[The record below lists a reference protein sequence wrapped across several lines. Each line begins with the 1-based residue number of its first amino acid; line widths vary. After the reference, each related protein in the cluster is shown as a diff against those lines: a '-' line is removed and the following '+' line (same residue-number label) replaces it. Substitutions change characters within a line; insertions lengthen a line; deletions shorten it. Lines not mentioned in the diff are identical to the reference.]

1 MEGENN
7 GNLVQDHT
15 KRSSVITRPA
25 KLNMAGR
32 QLASSGRAFES
43 IEEPTFNLDP
53 NFEKS
58 SGGGAG
64 IYDIDEIINGTMNVG
79 EASINVEHRK

>member
-1 MEGENN
+1 
-7 GNLVQDHT
+7 
-15 KRSSVITRPA
+15 
-25 KLNMAGR
+25 MAGR
-32 QLASSGRAFES
+32 QLASSGRALES
-43 IEEPTFNLDP
+43 VEEPTFNLDP

-79 EASINVEHRK
+79 EASLKLE